1 MRRGLLRAAT
11 CALLLTQAS
20 LNAQQPIATAAVTNN
35 APTPQQRRA
44 AGKEYLK
51 GAHAVETQ
59 DLRTAFTAFSDAA
72 RLDSTNADYRG
83 AAVMAKAHFISELI
97 QEADKARIVGKND
110 VARARLAEA
119 FAIDPENPMVAQHA
133 NDLAQ
138 MAGDAPHASFTPE
151 IADAIQLEPESSSH
165 SFHVRADAQ
174 TLLRQVLAAYGIQ
187 ASFDASVPTQ
197 VVRFDAD
204 DLNYKQAAQVLSLQT
219 NCFFVPL
226 DPHRVLIAKDTR
238 ENRANF
244 ERLLVETVDLPALSS
259 TELTDIG
266 NLARNVLDITQ
277 ASVQPESHRLTVR
290 GPESRIDLLNR
301 TLDGLLAGR
310 SQVLLEVKILE
321 VARSRTQNVGVQ
333 LPQQFQAFNLTTVYN
348 QLVQQN
354 QAAVQQIIS
363 SGLASAGDFATIA
376 AILIASGVAGSSI
389 LSQGFALFGGG
400 LTETGLTLGS
410 VTANA
415 ALNTSDSRAIDQLQ
429 LRLQDQ
435 EAGDILAGL
444 RYPILQ
450 SSYSNLSSTS
460 AIAGLSAA
468 GTSAQLTALGLN
480 SAAISQPIPQV
491 QYQDLGLSL
500 KATPHIHRDQTIAL
514 KLDLKVQALGGSVLN
529 DIPVITNRQ
538 FTADLTVKDGESAL
552 VSSNLTTSESRA
564 ISGLPG
570 LSDIP
575 GLRSTTDKNVQ
586 RSADELVILMT
597 PHIVRLPH
605 ASGASQVMLLPAHQ

>member
-1 MRRGLLRAAT
+1 MLRAAT
-11 CALLLTQAS
+11 CALFFSQIS
-20 LNAQQPIATAAVTNN
+20 LYAQQQTATAAVTNS
-35 APTPQQRRA
+35 APTIRDRRA

-51 GAHAVETQ
+51 GAHAVEQQ
-59 DLRTAFTAFSDAA
+59 DLRTAYTAFTDAA
-72 RLDSTNADYRG
+72 RLDSTNQDYRG
-83 AAVMAKAHFISELI
+83 AAAIAKAHFVSDLI
-97 QEADKARIVGKND
+97 QQAEKARILHKND
-110 VARARLAEA
+110 IARARLAEA
-119 FAIDPENPMVAQHA
+119 FSIDPDNPIVAQHA
-133 NDLAQ
+133 NDVAEMASDTAQ
-138 MAGDAPHASFTPE
+138 ASFTPE
-151 IADAIQLEPESSSH
+151 IADAIQLSPDVTEH

-174 TLLRQVLAAYGIQ
+174 SLLRQVLSSYGIQ
-187 ASFDASVPTQ
+187 PSFDASVPTQ
-197 VVRFDAD
+197 VVRFDVD
-204 DLNYKQAAQVLSLQT
+204 DLKYQQAAQLLQLQT

-226 DPHRVLIAKDTR
+226 DPHRVLVAKDTR
-238 ENRANF
+238 ENRANY
-244 ERLLVETVDLPALSS
+244 ERLLVESIYLPALTT
-259 TELTDIG
+259 TELTDVG

-277 ASVQPESHRLTVR
+277 ASVQPEARRLTVR
-290 GPESRIDLLNR
+290 GPESRIGLLNR

-321 VARSRTQNVGVQ
+321 VARSRTENLGVQ

-348 QLVQQN
+348 QLLQQN
-354 QAAVQQIIS
+354 QAAVEQIIS

-376 AILIASGVAGSSI
+376 AILIASGASGTSV

-410 VTANA
+410 GTANA
-415 ALNTSDSRAIDQLQ
+415 SLNTSDSRAIDQLQ

-435 EAGDILAGL
+435 ESGDIVAGL
-444 RYPILQ
+444 RYPIVQ

-480 SAAISQPIPQV
+480 SATISQAIPQV
-491 QYQDLGLSL
+491 QYQELGLSL

-514 KLDLKVQALGGSVLN
+514 KLDLKVQALGGTALN
-529 DIPVITNRQ
+529 DIPIITNRQ
-538 FTADLTVKDGESAL
+538 FTADLTLKDGESAL
-552 VSSNLTTSESRA
+552 VSSNLTSSEARA

-575 GLRSTTDKNVQ
+575 GLRSTTDKNAQ

-605 ASGASQVMLLPAHQ
+605 ASGASQVLLVPAHQ